1 MASRSS
7 FRFQR
12 QGKAGEHYDCLFN
25 HCRYFLID
33 LACNIAKSS
42 GKGVV
47 GYNAQTHFV
56 GDQNDRPPVRLKAR
70 APALPWRQPYR
81 VPPPTGSKP
90 QSVRQSTS
98 TTVPGV
104 LYAVIASASSSGGL
118 DG

>member
-56 GDQNDRPPVRLKAR
+56 GDQNDRPPCGLKRAHQPFRGGSRIAFRHQQVRSPKRQAIHQHHRSRR
-70 APALPWRQPYR
+70 AICRDR
-81 VPPPTGSKP
+81 
-90 QSVRQSTS
+90 VRQFQR
-98 TTVPGV
+98 
-104 LYAVIASASSSGGL
+104 GL